1 VFDLEL
7 GVADFGAAGTLLA
20 QSLIRPPSESFLVVL
35 ETTQFIKKRVDS
47 LSENIVL
54 MKCVL
59 DSQQRC
65 LVAFLIIQGMCIR
78 INVISLTGILDGF
91 LQQCFCCLLFL
102 FLPTN
107 NFSFSVTQ

>member
-7 GVADFGAAGTLLA
+7 GVADFGAAGTSLA

-35 ETTQFIKKRVDS
+35 ETARFIKKRVDS

-59 DSQQRC
+59 DSRQRR
-65 LVAFLIIQGMCIR
+65 LVAFLIIQGTCIR
-78 INVISLTGILDGF
+78 IDVIGLMGILDGF
-91 LQQCFCCLLFL
+91 LQQRFCCLLCL

-107 NFSFSVTQ
+107 NFSFSVAQ